1 MSKREINLK
10 VLKSAVNAVLD
21 HLLEDLGVENVTIEN
36 EKDSY
41 WDCPYPE
48 LHDASDRFGCIQDS
62 RAVCQGLFRWY
73 NVRPTMRLGHS
84 QIDQQKRRRLGAHGG
99 AAILLRNVR
108 HFLLLQKVARRVQD
122 DEVMRLQ

>member
-21 HLLEDLGVENVTIEN
+21 HLVEDLGIETVAIED

-48 LHDASDRFGCIQDS
+48 MLNVSMQPHDLTVGQLSDDFDFVKLVRRGQSADVS
-62 RAVCQGLFRWY
+62 Y
-73 NVRPTMRLGHS
+73 NLVHIAP
-84 QIDQQKRRRLGAHGG
+84 
-99 AAILLRNVR
+99 LLRYIGETV
-108 HFLLLQKVARRVQD
+108 KS
-122 DEVMRLQ
+122 